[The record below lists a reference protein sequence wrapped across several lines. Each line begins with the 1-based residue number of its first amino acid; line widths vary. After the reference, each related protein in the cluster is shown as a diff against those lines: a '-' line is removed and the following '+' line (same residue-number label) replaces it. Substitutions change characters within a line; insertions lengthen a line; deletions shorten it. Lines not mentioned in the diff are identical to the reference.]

1 MTPDK
6 KKNILIII
14 VSINLIIGLGL
25 QYYGVQLISMNERK
39 LGYSCM
45 TIGLILLF
53 INAGLSIWK
62 MNK

>member
-1 MTPDK
+1 MTPK
-6 KKNILIII
+6 NKKNILIVI

-25 QYYGVQLISMNERK
+25 QYYGVQLISINERK

-45 TIGLILLF
+45 TFGLFLLF
-53 INAGLSIWK
+53 VNAFFAIWK